1 MWRRGAVIVLILTG
15 MVSLMVQELPAQSGH
30 IAELRINGAIDPS
43 SADYFHRGLEK
54 ARERG
59 ALLAVLHLDTPGG
72 LDASMRIIIK
82 DILASPIPVVAYVSP
97 PGARAASAGTYILY
111 AAHIA
116 AMAPGTNL
124 GAATPIRIGGM
135 PEPGKT
141 ESPKPDKPESAKKP
155 TDEGTLSRKMVNDA
169 VAYIRSLAQLH
180 GRNAEWAERAV
191 REAVSLSAEEAARIR
206 VVDLVAPDVPTLLKR
221 IDGRTVKVLGQSH
234 TLQIANLP
242 VIQIEP
248 DWRSRLLSVIAD
260 PNLAYILMLL
270 GIYGLFFE
278 LWNPGFILPG
288 VVGAICLLLALFA
301 FQVLPISYAGLGL
314 ILLGIAF
321 MVAEAFVPSF
331 GALGIGGV
339 IAFVAGS
346 VMLLDTDVPG
356 FGISLWLIGSI
367 ALVSAVFFLGVVL
380 FALKARRRRVVSG
393 AEELVGADGIC
404 LEDFSRDG
412 RVRVHSEDWNAR
424 TVVPLVAG
432 QPVRVTGRNG
442 LILIVEPLTEEH

>member
-1 MWRRGAVIVLILTG
+1 
-15 MVSLMVQELPAQSGH
+15 MVQELTAQSGH

-221 IDGRTVKVLGQSH
+221 IDGRTVKVLGQSRA
-234 TLQIANLP
+234 LQIANLP